1 MSNRKRLKP
10 SWEMTTAELEALTK
24 DLDDEFVAEK
34 FKPLTARERTEW
46 ETIKRGRGR
55 PLVGKGAKVVSVSIE
70 RDLLARA
77 DKAAKR
83 VGVSRARLVAAG
95 LSRVLDDLD
104 QKRRTAVAKPRARKR
119 AA

>member
-1 MSNRKRLKP
+1 MSKRTKLKP

-24 DLDDEFVAEK
+24 DLDDEFVADK
-34 FKPLTARERTEW
+34 FKPLTARDRAKW
-46 ETIKRGRGR
+46 ESIKRGRGR
-55 PLVGKGAKVVSVSIE
+55 PKVGKGAKVVSVSIE

-83 VGVSRARLVAAG
+83 AGVSRARLVAAG
-95 LSRVLDDLD
+95 LRRVLRELD
-104 QKRRTAVAKPRARKR
+104 SKAAAKPRARKR